1 MYRYTQTLI
10 KKYWNRYVHFR
21 SADPSSSGH
30 FQCQKDINYGP
41 SKQLLS
47 SGTKK
52 LLSLVPVVAQHM
64 TDGLDQCWIS
74 RYSALQL
81 RRTNGKI

>member
-41 SKQLLS
+41 SKQLLF

-52 LLSLVPVVAQHM
+52 LSSLVPVCSTTYDRWAWSV
-64 TDGLDQCWIS
+64 LDIKIQC
-74 RYSALQL
+74 SATQ
-81 RRTNGKI
+81 TN